1 MTTFFL
7 VVRMMLPITKT
18 EKESR
23 SKFQRFLFNGF
34 ADKNELKAAILANN
48 PHMDADE
55 RSLVEQDI
63 DNLQALISTTYS
75 DHSIIGGMVQ
85 VVDVQDY
92 AFIGQW
98 RFNQRRL
105 LSDSYISTVSDETAF
120 DDNTATI

>member
-1 MTTFFL
+1 
-7 VVRMMLPITKT
+7 MLPITKT
-18 EKESR
+18 DKEKR

-48 PHMDADE
+48 PHMDADQ
-55 RSLVEQDI
+55 RSLVDIEI
-63 DNLQALISTTYS
+63 DNLQALITTAHT
-75 DHSIIGGMVQ
+75 DQSIIGSFVK

-105 LSDSYISTVSDETAF
+105 SDSYRSNVSGETAIGEY
-120 DDNTATI
+120 TASI